1 MKRVIL
7 VLGVLG
13 AVAGAFGVSM
23 ILASELGEVVVLTTF
38 DTNQS
43 TVTTRM
49 WTVDHDGFSWLRS
62 GKGSSWLERIEGD
75 PNVDL
80 TRGDTTQR
88 FRASPVRTPIAV
100 AQVNT
105 LMREKYGLADRW
117 ISLFVDRGSSVV
129 IRLVPLD
136 EGNRP

>member
-1 MKRVIL
+1 MKKVIL
-7 VLGVLG
+7 ALGVVG
-13 AVAGAFGVSM
+13 VVAGALGVSM

-43 TVTTRM
+43 AVTTRM
-49 WTVDHDGFSWLRS
+49 WIVDHDGFSWLRS

-88 FRASPVRTPIAV
+88 FRASPVRTPIPV

-105 LMREKYGLADRW
+105 LMREKYGLSDRW

-136 EGNRP
+136 EDNRT

>member
-1 MKRVIL
+1 MKKVIL
-7 VLGVLG
+7 ALGV
-13 AVAGAFGVSM
+13 VAGAFVVSM
-23 ILASELGEVVVLTTF
+23 ILASELGEVVVLSTF

-43 TVTTRM
+43 AVTTRM
-49 WTVDHDGFSWLRS
+49 WIVDHDGFSWLRS
-62 GKGSSWLERIEGD
+62 GEGSSWLERIEGD

-80 TRGDTTQR
+80 TRGDTIQR
-88 FRASPVRTPIAV
+88 FRASPLRTPIAV

-105 LMREKYGLADRW
+105 LMREKYGLSDRW

-129 IRLVPLD
+129 IRLVPVD

>member
-1 MKRVIL
+1 MKKVIL
-7 VLGVLG
+7 TLGL
-13 AVAGAFGVSM
+13 VASALGVSM
-23 ILASELGEVVVLTTF
+23 ILASELSEVVVLTTF

-43 TVTTRM
+43 AVTTRM
-49 WTVDHDGFSWLRS
+49 WIVDYDGFSWLRS
-62 GKGSSWLERIEGD
+62 GESSSWLERIEGD
-75 PNVDL
+75 PNVGL
-80 TRGDTTQR
+80 TRGGTTQR
-88 FRASPVRTPIAV
+88 FRALPMRTPIAL

-105 LMREKYGLADRW
+105 LMREKYGLSDRW

>member
-7 VLGVLG
+7 ALGVLG

-62 GKGSSWLERIEGD
+62 GKGSSWLERIERD

-88 FRASPVRTPIAV
+88 FRASPVRTPITV

>member
-7 VLGVLG
+7 ALGVLG
-13 AVAGAFGVSM
+13 AVASVFGVSV
-23 ILASELGEVVVLTTF
+23 ILASELGEVVVFTTF

-43 TVTTRM
+43 AVTTRM

-88 FRASPVRTPIAV
+88 FRASPVRKPTAV

-105 LMREKYGLADRW
+105 LMGEKYGLADRW

>member
-7 VLGVLG
+7 ALGLI
-13 AVAGAFGVSM
+13 AGALGVSM

-43 TVTTRM
+43 AVTTRM
-49 WTVDHDGFSWLRS
+49 WIVDHDGFSWLRS
-62 GKGSSWLERIEGD
+62 GEGSSWLERIEGD

-80 TRGDTTQR
+80 TRAGTTQR
-88 FRASPVRTPIAV
+88 FRASPVRTPTAL

-105 LMREKYGLADRW
+105 LMREKYSLSDRW

-136 EGNRP
+136 EGNRL

>member
-1 MKRVIL
+1 MKKVIL
-7 VLGVLG
+7 
-13 AVAGAFGVSM
+13 AVVVAAGALGVSM

-43 TVTTRM
+43 AVTTRM
-49 WTVDHDGFSWLRS
+49 WIVDHDGFSWLRS
-62 GKGSSWLERIEGD
+62 GEGSSWLERIEGD

-80 TRGDTTQR
+80 TRGGTTQR
-88 FRASPVRTPIAV
+88 IRASPVRTPIAL

-105 LMREKYGLADRW
+105 LMREKYGLSDRW

>member
-1 MKRVIL
+1 M
-7 VLGVLG
+7 
-13 AVAGAFGVSM
+13 
-23 ILASELGEVVVLTTF
+23 
-38 DTNQS
+38 
-43 TVTTRM
+43 
-49 WTVDHDGFSWLRS
+49 
-62 GKGSSWLERIEGD
+62 GKGYLAYEEGD
-75 PNVDL
+75 SSSRCV
-80 TRGDTTQR
+80 RGSRKR
-88 FRASPVRTPIAV
+88 FRASPVRTPIAL